1 MEEQAT
7 QVVQTSQADAEKS
20 KHSHKVLYTSL
31 SLLLGT
37 VVLLLFVVGT
47 MILGSVKNSTVQPQ
61 GKISESTTSTASA
74 VQNTKQAVT
83 PVPITTKQDLT
94 TQQNALDSADMTEIT
109 AGLDQNS
116 KDASQFAQ

>member
-7 QVVQTSQADAEKS
+7 QVVQTSQADAEKG